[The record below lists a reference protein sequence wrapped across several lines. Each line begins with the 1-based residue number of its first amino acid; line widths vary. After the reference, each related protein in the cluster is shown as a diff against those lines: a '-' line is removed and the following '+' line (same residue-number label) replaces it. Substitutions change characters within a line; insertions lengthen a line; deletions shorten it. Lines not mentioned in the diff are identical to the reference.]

1 MDDLDT
7 TQEESQEQE
16 LSHSDKMIGVFTEP
30 TATFAKTAQF
40 PPKTVDWFLPVLILL
55 VLVVLSRILV
65 MGNEEIAYQAKQKM
79 RESITKALEPSVT
92 SGQMT
97 QEQADQAVE
106 TQVAGATGTTGMI
119 IQSVSIPIVGFIFFF
134 IMSGI
139 YFLFAKFVLKGDGGY
154 SSAMVANG
162 LTAYIGMIQIIL
174 TALLSLLMGKLLTDL
189 SVGSFLESD
198 KSTIVGFILGKL
210 DVISIWSY
218 AVLGIGLAKMFK
230 SDNVKKYMITI
241 FAIWILGSLL
251 FFVLAKYVPFL
262 KSFGM

>member
-40 PPKTVDWFLPVLILL
+40 PHKTVDWFLPVIIML
-55 VLVVLSRILV
+55 VIIVLSRILV

-79 RESITKALEPSVT
+79 RENITKALEPRVA

-97 QEQADQAVE
+97 QEQADQAIE
-106 TQVAGATGTTGMI
+106 AQVAGATGTTGMI
-119 IQSVSIPIVGFIFFF
+119 IQSVAVPIFGFIVFF

-139 YFLFAKFVLKGDGGY
+139 YLLFAKFVLKGDGGY

-162 LTAYIGMIQIIL
+162 LISYIAMIQFIL
-174 TALLSLLMGKLLTDL
+174 VALLSLLMGKLLADI
-189 SVGSFLESD
+189 SVASFMDSD
-198 KSTIVGFILGKL
+198 RTTIVGFILAKL
-210 DVISIWSY
+210 DVIQIWGT

-230 SDNVKKYMITI
+230 SDNVKKYIITV

-251 FFVLAKYVPFL
+251 FFVLVKFVPFL